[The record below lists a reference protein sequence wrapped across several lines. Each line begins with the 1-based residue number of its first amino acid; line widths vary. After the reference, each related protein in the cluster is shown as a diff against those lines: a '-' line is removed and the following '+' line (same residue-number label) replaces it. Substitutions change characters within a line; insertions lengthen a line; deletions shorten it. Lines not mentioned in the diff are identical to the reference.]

1 MRRFVVKMHIACDED
16 NQANSE
22 GQPALSKLKLIPTV
36 EANLSKGY
44 RQKPKDGAQTIQE
57 RFLEADVL
65 KALKRWLEP
74 LPDRSLPN
82 ATLRERVFNLLM
94 KLPIVAGNYLDK
106 LKSSEIGRAVMF
118 YNKFADEAPA
128 NRKLTSVLI
137 ERWTRLVLDLDN
149 NYASEYQNAQIHAGG
164 GSARGHGD
172 NMELAN
178 AVTALPSVG
187 EVGYRKYS
195 RGAHSPLL

>member
-1 MRRFVVKMHIACDED
+1 M
-16 NQANSE
+16 
-22 GQPALSKLKLIPTV
+22 G
-36 EANLSKGY
+36 
-44 RQKPKDGAQTIQE
+44 

-74 LPDRSLPN
+74 LTDRSLPN

-149 NYASEYQNAQIHAGG
+149 NYAARDDGDDDDDEDPNAGYGEEGDDAG
-164 GSARGHGD
+164 
-172 NMELAN
+172 
-178 AVTALPSVG
+178 
-187 EVGYRKYS
+187 
-195 RGAHSPLL
+195 